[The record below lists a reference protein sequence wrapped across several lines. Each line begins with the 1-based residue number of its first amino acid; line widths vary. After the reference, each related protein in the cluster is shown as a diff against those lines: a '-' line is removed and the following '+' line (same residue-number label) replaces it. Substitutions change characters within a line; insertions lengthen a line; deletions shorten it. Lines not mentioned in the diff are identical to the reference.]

1 MTRIVRAAGILS
13 IAGAL
18 LASPSI
24 VPRAGAVPVLITS
37 RAALGGNDFFDWGV
51 LGPDRTLVADPF
63 TILSQSGAL
72 TATVLNP
79 SGSFERR
86 DQSTGWSGNF
96 ASGDRLLWTRAD
108 SVGPMVI
115 TFDQGVLGAGAQIQ
129 RGLFGFFE
137 GVIDVYSPDDLLL
150 ASFLLAGDSNQMPG
164 TAIFLGVR
172 DSDPSIG
179 RIDFRVSPEHHFAIN
194 QLDVKAIPEPASLL
208 LLGSGILVLS
218 LRALRRE

>member
-51 LGPDRTLVADPF
+51 LGPNRTLVADPF

-96 ASGDRLLWTRAD
+96 ASGDRLLWTRSD

-115 TFDQGVLGAGAQIQ
+115 AFDQGVFGAGAQIQ
-129 RGLFGFFE
+129 SGVFGSFK

-172 DSDPSIG
+172 DTDPSIG

>member
-1 MTRIVRAAGILS
+1 VLERLRTTPWLRRAAWSRGIGLALLL
-13 IAGAL
+13 IAFFVPLPSAAL
-18 LASPSI
+18 LAQDRLKTMPGYEQYQRMARQI
-24 VPRAGAVPVLITS
+24 PT
-37 RAALGGNDFFDWGV
+37 ALK
-51 LGPDRTLVADPF
+51 
-63 TILSQSGAL
+63 SGAL

-172 DSDPSIG
+172 DTDPSIG